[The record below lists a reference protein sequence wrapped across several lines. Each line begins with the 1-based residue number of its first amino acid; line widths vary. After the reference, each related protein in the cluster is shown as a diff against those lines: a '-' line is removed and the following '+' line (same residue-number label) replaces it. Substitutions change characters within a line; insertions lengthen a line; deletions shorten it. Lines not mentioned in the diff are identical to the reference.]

1 MCGFCEVV
9 IVKPKG
15 VIPLYPWSSAL
26 LFFSNLISTLWGE
39 RPCPVSQRLHS
50 THYTKPRSPLHL
62 VKDTFSPRHNSSVK
76 HTPPGTKQLGNSCYT
91 TTPDQMSK
99 DLAQIVGLRWVF
111 ICVSDWK
118 WKERIVY
125 DSNCQ
130 LSLLCLKRKQFHNQV
145 KILIV
150 NLSRFRSFESLL
162 LTDHDFVMSEKL
174 N

>member
-91 TTPDQMSK
+91 TTPDQMSE
-99 DLAQIVGLRWVF
+99 DLAQIVGGFSSVSQVGNEKRGLFTTQTVSCLF
-111 ICVSDWK
+111 CV
-118 WKERIVY
+118 WKENNFI
-125 DSNCQ
+125 
-130 LSLLCLKRKQFHNQV
+130 
-145 KILIV
+145 I
-150 NLSRFRSFESLL
+150 RSKS
-162 LTDHDFVMSEKL
+162 
-174 N
+174 